1 MWSPTAGAGAR
12 NARSRLGSEWEGCL
26 PSSEQKSWVP
36 DQTHAGLAG
45 RLCRP
50 SVVVHVPLPAVLLRH
65 VLMGH
70 VDVVHLRVVVLVG
83 VGGEEVAPVLTS
95 MEVVGDVEV
104 LVTMLDGVV

>member
-1 MWSPTAGAGAR
+1 M
-12 NARSRLGSEWEGCL
+12 
-26 PSSEQKSWVP
+26 
-36 DQTHAGLAG
+36 
-45 RLCRP
+45 
-50 SVVVHVPLPAVLLRH
+50 VVHVPLPAVLLRH

-104 LVTMLDGVV
+104 LVTMLDGVVVMVTLCLSRHRASFGS